1 MALYNDTVMEH
12 FMNPHNV
19 GEIENPDGK
28 GVYGSP
34 VCGDMMLVTINV
46 DDNDVITDA
55 KFKTYGCGSAIASSS
70 MATDMIKGMTIDEA
84 LEVSNKKIV
93 EELGGLPAIKI
104 HCSVLAEHAIKN
116 AIYDYAEKNG
126 KSYKGLEGYVPETD
140 PDAHEHGCQ
149 VEE

>member
-28 GVYGSP
+28 GIYGSP
-34 VCGDMMLVTINV
+34 VCCDMMLVTINV

-126 KSYKGLEGYVPETD
+126 KTYKGLEGYVPETD

>member
-28 GVYGSP
+28 GIYGSP

-46 DDNDVITDA
+46 DENDVITDA

-126 KSYKGLEGYVPETD
+126 KTYKGLEGYVPETD

>member
-1 MALYNDTVMEH
+1 MEH

-28 GVYGSP
+28 GIYGSP

-126 KSYKGLEGYVPETD
+126 KTYKGLEGYVPETD

>member
-1 MALYNDTVMEH
+1 MEH

-28 GVYGSP
+28 GIYGSP

-84 LEVSNKKIV
+84 REVSNKKIV

-126 KSYKGLEGYVPETD
+126 KTYKGLEGYVPETD

>member
-28 GVYGSP
+28 GIYGSP
-34 VCGDMMLVTINV
+34 VCGDMMLVTIDV
-46 DDNDVITDA
+46 DENDVITDA

>member
-1 MALYNDTVMEH
+1 MEH

-28 GVYGSP
+28 GIYGSP

-116 AIYDYAEKNG
+116 AIYDYAEKNE

>member
-1 MALYNDTVMEH
+1 
-12 FMNPHNV
+12 MNPHNV

-93 EELGGLPAIKI
+93 DELGGLPAIKI

-126 KSYKGLEGYVPETD
+126 KTYKGLEGYVPETD
-140 PDAHEHGCQ
+140 PEAHEHGCQ

>member
-1 MALYNDTVMEH
+1 MALYNATVMEH

-28 GVYGSP
+28 GIYGSP